1 MYWNV
6 AAIFAKDAKDGY
18 NKDVL
23 ANMNI
28 LSMWYH
34 LLSGIHILF
43 SIQLVMLLI
52 FIYILLFLNYCYEIP
67 RYITEVGKEKES

>member
-34 LLSGIHILF
+34 LLSRIHILF

-52 FIYILLFLNYCYEIP
+52 FI
-67 RYITEVGKEKES
+67 